1 MLLRMHNLP
10 AILTP
15 WLPPPPL
22 RPACRRMVALRMQ
35 QIGMGRWHSMS
46 NTKRLQ
52 GR

>member
-1 MLLRMHNLP
+1 M
-10 AILTP
+10 AA
-15 WLPPPPL
+15 PPPPPTPHPPPPTPL

-35 QIGMGRWHSMS
+35 QIGMGRWLSMS